1 MKLTTALVTIAAL
14 VTVGANAQACSSN
27 VVRKEVRSHTTAEWA
42 RVTKV
47 VKLLQD
53 SGWFTWFAYLHTAN
67 FGTIHGCEIFLPF
80 HRRFLRDFESVGQM
94 YDKQFALPYWD
105 ELRDY
110 ANPATSTVLSSSYL
124 GGNGQG
130 SDSCVA
136 NGIQANWSMGYP
148 NKHCLR
154 RNYNS
159 GTKISAWYSP
169 EFIQSLMSR
178 STKMSELRPS
188 FEYSLH
194 GSVHLALGGD
204 MVMDWSPNDFAFWVH
219 HANIDRLWFVWQM
232 QNPNQNFWSIEGVD
246 IKGKALTYGT
256 LLPNYNENLL
266 STMQPGYNNMCFFYD
281 NGSTVSRKRS
291 LHNKRDQRKCLH
303 RPSTQMPSLVEG
315 VFENVDDVPVAA
327 DTYVKDT
334 IVASLPKD
342 VLNKWFPTY
351 TAIPATGYN
360 NTIDNVIP
368 PVPALDDTG
377 VHTTTEEAV
386 VSDAYTSAAVSSD
399 DEYLSDV
406 DSSLPEY
413 LSSQEESEYSA
424 IPIPTDESEVNSVQ
438 ESAVY
443 SEAYVAFDYEE
454 NPDIYGIDGVGI
466 KYPMPNPF
474 PLTPQWVA
482 MHNLSPEVIHEN
494 YQQAKEFVRDMNV
507 AGYQSPFAKGG
518 QDEVSE

>member
-14 VTVGANAQACSSN
+14 VSVGVNAQACSSN
-27 VVRKEVRSHTTAEWA
+27 VVRKEIRSHTTAEWA

-53 SGWFTWFAYLHTAN
+53 SGWFTWFAYIHTAN

-130 SDSCVA
+130 GDSCVA

-148 NKHCLR
+148 NKHAC
-154 RNYNS
+154 
-159 GTKISAWYSP
+159 ISAWYSP

-204 MVMDWSPNDFAFWVH
+204 MIMDWSPNDFAFWVH

-256 LLPNYNENLL
+256 LLPNYNENIL

-303 RPSTQMPSLVEG
+303 RPSTQMPPLVEG

-351 TAIPATGYN
+351 TVIPAL
-360 NTIDNVIP
+360 
-368 PVPALDDTG
+368 A
-377 VHTTTEEAV
+377 TTTP
-386 VSDAYTSAAVSSD
+386 SITD

-424 IPIPTDESEVNSVQ
+424 IPIPTDESEVSSVQ

-494 YQQAKEFVRDMNV
+494 YQQAKDFVRDMNV

-518 QDEVSE
+518 QDKSRKILSV